1 MDRIFA
7 GIALLCLFG
16 FTGILVWSVPEVD
29 LTIVVLLVL
38 GMAVYEFW
46 TSLRQSNN
54 NNGS

>member
-16 FTGILVWSVPEVD
+16 FMGILIWSVPEVD